1 MTPKKNL
8 SILQE
13 DARITN
19 VHLASIIGISLP
31 EMLERVKCLDEN
43 KINTSFILPTFK
55 YKTKLQL
62 D

>member
-13 DARITN
+13 NARITN
-19 VHLASIIGISLP
+19 VHLALKIGISLP

-43 KINTSFILPTFK
+43 KINKEFAAFIDP
-55 YKTKLQL
+55 Q
-62 D
+62 